1 MNPEKISEFLL
12 RIKVDKIFS
21 SYYFGLYDSLRL
33 LFRRIYDKSSVIVI
47 QAEKCWSSKLNHVL
61 EEEQG
66 ALEHCEKEITA
77 RRARVAWLEQVKA
90 DKLKDRNQ
98 WSSRSCVEKKG

>member
-33 LFRRIYDKSSVIVI
+33 LYRRIYDEFSGIVI
-47 QAEKCWSSKLNHVL
+47 QAEKHWSSKLDHVL
-61 EEEQG
+61 DEEQG
-66 ALEHCEKEITA
+66 ALERCEKEI
-77 RRARVAWLEQVKA
+77 ECSQ
-90 DKLKDRNQ
+90 
-98 WSSRSCVEKKG
+98 